1 MKKLVIALALASLVA
16 SPALAKKYHKQ
27 VTTDASDQVADQ
39 GYAGN
44 QAYAYAPGY
53 NGSVGTSYP
62 NPVYA
67 YGQYQGADPDPNIRL
82 QLLRD
87 PPNLQ

>member
-1 MKKLVIALALASLVA
+1 
-16 SPALAKKYHKQ
+16 LAKKYHKQ
-27 VTTDASDQVADQ
+27 VTTDPADQVADQ
-39 GYAGN
+39 GYAGS

-53 NGSVGTSYP
+53 NGSAGASYP